1 MKKIKLGI
9 VGCGI
14 AARELHLPALV
25 DLKDKFEISAVTSR
39 RKESAEEFAQMI
51 KTQLGYTPEIFNS
64 YEAMLDSKS
73 VDAVDL
79 TLPIELNVPFIKKS
93 IEKGF
98 HVICEKPIS
107 TDVETGKEIIEL
119 STKTDRVIY
128 IAENYRHDFRFNK
141 IRNIVD
147 ENVIGKP
154 VFVIWHLWIGM
165 DKSNKYAKTA
175 WRQNPKHIGGFLS
188 DGGVH
193 HIAALRVI
201 FGDIA
206 WVSGTV
212 KRVSDYLGDDDSLSA
227 VFEFK
232 NGVIGNYTISYA
244 LSGRQYFEIVGTNG
258 RIYMDESKIR
268 IVGEHG
274 AEIQIPE
281 ENTFKNEFLD
291 FYEVLTQGKPNVL
304 GHPVEALKD
313 LAFFEAAIR
322 SRGMRIEVDSLMK

>member
-107 TDVETGKEIIEL
+107 TDVETGKELNEL
-119 STKTDRVIY
+119 
-128 IAENYRHDFRFNK
+128 
-141 IRNIVD
+141 
-147 ENVIGKP
+147 
-154 VFVIWHLWIGM
+154 
-165 DKSNKYAKTA
+165 
-175 WRQNPKHIGGFLS
+175 
-188 DGGVH
+188 
-193 HIAALRVI
+193 
-201 FGDIA
+201 
-206 WVSGTV
+206 
-212 KRVSDYLGDDDSLSA
+212 
-227 VFEFK
+227 
-232 NGVIGNYTISYA
+232 
-244 LSGRQYFEIVGTNG
+244 
-258 RIYMDESKIR
+258 
-268 IVGEHG
+268 
-274 AEIQIPE
+274 
-281 ENTFKNEFLD
+281 
-291 FYEVLTQGKPNVL
+291 
-304 GHPVEALKD
+304 
-313 LAFFEAAIR
+313 
-322 SRGMRIEVDSLMK
+322 